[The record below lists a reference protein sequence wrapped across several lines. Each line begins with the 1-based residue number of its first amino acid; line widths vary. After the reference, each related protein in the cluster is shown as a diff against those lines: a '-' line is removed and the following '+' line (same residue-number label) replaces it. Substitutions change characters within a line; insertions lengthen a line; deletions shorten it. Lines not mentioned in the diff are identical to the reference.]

1 MISGSRSA
9 FVIRATLGAAGLV
22 AGAFLAGCGGA
33 ETAKAPSA
41 AALPDLPAGLE
52 ASSPAQRRLIT
63 EQQYL
68 NTVGHIFGRDI
79 EVIAQ
84 FAPMQRTDGLL
95 ALGSSKAGVPAGEL
109 QKFQRAARQ
118 VAAQIVDNGN
128 LELKLASHRDVLM
141 PCRPAAANLPDRV
154 CAEMF
159 LRATGRLLYRRP
171 LSESRLAQMVDEAGK
186 ATVQLGDFYTGLATV
201 VEGMLIS
208 PEVLF
213 IQDRSEPDP
222 ERPGRRRLEAYSY
235 ASRLSFFLWNAAPDQ
250 AVLKAAETG
259 ELYTAKGRAR
269 VVDMMLASPRLEMGV
284 RAFFDDMLGFDA
296 FANLAKDPA
305 AYPAETGVTLADARE
320 QTLRTIYDHLVVK
333 GLDYRDL
340 FTTRSTFM
348 SPALG
353 PIYRVP
359 TTPGWSPY
367 EFPENSP
374 RMGLLTHVSFLAQH
388 AHPARSSATRRGKAL
403 RELLLC
409 QPVPLPPPNVDFSA
423 VEDPKATFR
432 TARDRVSVH
441 LENPVCAGCHRIT
454 DPIGLAL
461 ENFDG
466 AGAYRRTEKGA
477 VIDASG
483 TLDGNVFK
491 DVAGLAQT
499 VRNHPA
505 LPTCLVR
512 RIYGYGVGA
521 PVGNGDKPLI
531 DYFAAEF
538 ARSGY
543 RLTDLLRAIVLS
555 PAFYDVAESAP
566 EKKTASVAN

>member
-1 MISGSRSA
+1 MKSGYRVSR
-9 FVIRATLGAAGLV
+9 RLK
-22 AGAFLAGCGGA
+22 AGAGAICLLLGVALASCSGA
-33 ETAKAPSA
+33 ETIAPPPDVA
-41 AALPDLPAGLE
+41 AIPPGVD

-63 EQQYL
+63 ESQYL

-84 FAPMQRTDGLL
+84 FAPMQRTEGLL
-95 ALGSSKAGVPAGEL
+95 ALGASKAGVPSGEL

-118 VAAQIVDNGN
+118 VASQIVDNGSI
-128 LELKLASHRDVLM
+128 ELRLPSHRDALM
-141 PCRPAAANLPDRV
+141 PCKPAAANAPDPA

-171 LSESRLAQMVDEAGK
+171 VGEARLAQMVDHAGK
-186 ATVQLGDFYTGLATV
+186 ATAQLGDFYAGLATV

-213 IQDRSEPDP
+213 IEDRSEPDP
-222 ERPGRRRLEAYSY
+222 ERPGRLRLEAYSY
-235 ASRLSFFLWNAAPDQ
+235 ASRLSFFLWNAAPDDKL
-250 AVLKAAETG
+250 LKAAESG
-259 ELYTAKGRAR
+259 ELNTAKGRAR
-269 VVDMMLASPRLEMGV
+269 VVDMMLASPRLEGGV
-284 RAFFDDMLGFDA
+284 RGFFDDMLGFDA
-296 FANLAKDPA
+296 FANLAKDPT
-305 AYPAETGVTLADARE
+305 AYPAETGATLTDARE
-320 QTLRTIYDHLVVK
+320 QTLRTIYAHLVTKK
-333 GLDYRDL
+333 GDYRDL
-340 FTTRSTFM
+340 FTTRATFM

-353 PIYRVP
+353 AIYRVP
-359 TTPGWSPY
+359 TTPGWAPY
-367 EFPENSP
+367 EFPENGP

-432 TARDRVSVH
+432 TARDRVNVH

-466 AGAYRRTEKGA
+466 AGVYRRTERGA
-477 VIDASG
+477 EIDGSG
-483 TLDGNVFK
+483 ALDGKAFTDLV
-491 DVAGLAQT
+491 GLTQA

-512 RIYGYGVGA
+512 RVYSYGVGA
-521 PVGNGDKPLI
+521 AVENSDKPLL
-531 DYFAAEF
+531 DFLNAEF
-538 ARSGY
+538 VKGGY
-543 RLTDLLRAIVLS
+543 RLPNLLRQIVLS
-555 PAFYDVAESAP
+555 PAFYDVTGASLP
-566 EKKTASVAN
+566 EHKTASK

>member
-1 MISGSRSA
+1 MKSGLRPVQQSRPVATAACILFGAVLASCSGPETSSA
-9 FVIRATLGAAGLV
+9 PAAI
-22 AGAFLAGCGGA
+22 
-33 ETAKAPSA
+33 A
-41 AALPDLPAGLE
+41 AVPAGVE

-68 NTVGHIFGRDI
+68 NTVAHIFGSDI

-84 FAPMQRTDGLL
+84 FAPMQRTEGLL
-95 ALGSSKAGVPAGEL
+95 ALGAAKAGVPSGEL

-118 VAAQIVDNGN
+118 VAAQVVDNGN
-128 LELKLASHRDVLM
+128 LDLRLASHRDALI
-141 PCRPAAANLPDRV
+141 PCKPAAADKPDAA

-171 LSESRLAQMVDEAGK
+171 LSEQRLDQMVDEAGK
-186 ATVQLGDFYTGLATV
+186 SATQLGDFYAGLATV
-201 VEGMLIS
+201 IEGMLIS
-208 PEVLF
+208 PDVLF

-222 ERPGRRRLEAYSY
+222 ERPGRRRLDAYSY
-235 ASRLSFFLWNAAPDQ
+235 ASRLSFFLWNAAPDDM
-250 AVLKAAETG
+250 VLKAAESG
-259 ELYTAKGRAR
+259 ELNTAKGRAR
-269 VVDMMLASPRLEMGV
+269 VVDMMLASPRLEAGV

-296 FANLAKDPA
+296 FANLAKDPT

-320 QTLRTIYDHLVVK
+320 QTLRTIYAHLVTK
-333 GLDYRDL
+333 KADYRDL

-348 SPALG
+348 SPPLAA
-353 PIYRVP
+353 IYRVP
-359 TTPGWSPY
+359 TTPGWAPY
-367 EFPENSP
+367 EFPDNSP

-432 TARDRVSVH
+432 TARDRVTVH

-454 DPIGLAL
+454 DPIGLSL

-466 AGAYRRTEKGA
+466 AGVYRRTEKGA
-477 VIDASG
+477 EIDASG
-483 TLDGNVFK
+483 ALDGKTFA
-491 DVAGLAQT
+491 DIAGLALA

-512 RIYGYGVGA
+512 RVYSYGVGS
-521 PVGNGDKPLI
+521 PVETNDKALV
-531 DYFAAEF
+531 DFLAAEF
-538 ARSGY
+538 AREGY
-543 RLTDLLRAIVLS
+543 RFPDLLRTIVLS
-555 PAFYDVAESAP
+555 PAFYDVTPSAAP
-566 EKKTASVAN
+566 EQKTASAAN

>member
-1 MISGSRSA
+1 MC
-9 FVIRATLGAAGLV
+9 LLLCAA
-22 AGAFLAGCGGA
+22 LASCSGA
-33 ETAKAPSA
+33 ETVTPAPNIA
-41 AALPDLPAGLE
+41 AIPPGVD

-63 EQQYL
+63 ESQYL

-84 FAPMQRTDGLL
+84 FAPMQRTEGLL
-95 ALGSSKAGVPAGEL
+95 ALGASKAGVPSGEL

-118 VAAQIVDNGN
+118 VASQIVDNGN
-128 LELKLASHRDVLM
+128 IELRLPSHRDALM
-141 PCRPAAANLPDRV
+141 PCKPAAANAPDAA
-154 CAEMF
+154 CAGMF

-171 LSESRLAQMVDEAGK
+171 VGEARLAQMVDDAGR
-186 ATVQLGDFYTGLATV
+186 ATAQLGDFYAGLATV

-213 IQDRSEPDP
+213 IEDRSEPDP
-222 ERPGRRRLEAYSY
+222 ERPGRQRLEAYSY
-235 ASRLSFFLWNAAPDQ
+235 ASRLSFFLWNAAPDDKL
-250 AVLKAAETG
+250 LKAAESG
-259 ELYTAKGRAR
+259 ELNTAKGRAR
-269 VVDMMLASPRLEMGV
+269 VVDMMLASPRLEGGV
-284 RAFFDDMLGFDA
+284 RGFFDDMLGFDA
-296 FANLAKDPA
+296 FANLAKDPT
-305 AYPAETGVTLADARE
+305 AYPAETGATLTDARE
-320 QTLRTIYDHLVVK
+320 QTLRTIYDHLVTKK
-333 GLDYRDL
+333 GDYRDL
-340 FTTRSTFM
+340 FTTRATFM

-353 PIYRVP
+353 AIYRVP
-359 TTPGWSPY
+359 TTPGWAPY
-367 EFPENSP
+367 EFPENGP

-432 TARDRVSVH
+432 TARDRVNVH

-466 AGAYRRTEKGA
+466 AGVYRRTEKGA
-477 VIDASG
+477 EIDGSG
-483 TLDGNVFK
+483 ALDGKAFTDLV
-491 DVAGLAQT
+491 GLTQA

-512 RIYGYGVGA
+512 RVYSYGVGA
-521 PVGNGDKPLI
+521 AVDNSDKPLL
-531 DYFAAEF
+531 DFLNAEF
-538 ARSGY
+538 VKGGY
-543 RLTDLLRAIVLS
+543 RLPNLLRQIVLS
-555 PAFYDVAESAP
+555 PAFYDVTGAP
-566 EKKTASVAN
+566 LPEQKTASK